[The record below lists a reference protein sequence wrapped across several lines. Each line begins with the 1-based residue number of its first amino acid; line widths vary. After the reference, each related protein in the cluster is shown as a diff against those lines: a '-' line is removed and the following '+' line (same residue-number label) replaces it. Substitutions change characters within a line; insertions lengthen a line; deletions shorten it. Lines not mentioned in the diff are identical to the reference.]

1 MKKRIIF
8 GAIAYSLLCAQ
19 GLAAVTYD
27 LTPTDDWVRE
37 KGRWQRQWVP
47 VYSPCP
53 TDGYYSN
60 DLSVY
65 VCPSNVNLYYGDN
78 IVTGGST
85 SQLVLR
91 RYTSLGGGNTIGSPS
106 HNLSLDLNRNSF
118 SAHNLYVYG
127 HVDNGSYIQ
136 LTDSTILGSLRSVN
150 NGLELNNV
158 DIRQNALAYSQI
170 TINSSNVDGY
180 VDSDKGGISLYNVKV
195 GSDVEAK
202 SQIQMTNTSVGGHIS
217 SSHGGV
223 ELSAS
228 GSTKLVDGYINAK
241 NAVKVTSYKVNQSVF
256 AGSYIELNRTDVT
269 GNVTSQSNG
278 NRAIAISNSSSIS
291 GDVFTK
297 GYVSVSHS
305 SVDGNIDNTQGSNQ
319 SMAIV
324 SSQVGGNVTAKG
336 YVDIQYSQ
344 VSGVVSSSNEGGQV
358 KNSKIKGDVDVK
370 KYLHVIESSYVCGV
384 ASSRKEGANI
394 SNSYVGD
401 DVSTKKYLHVT
412 NSSVFGTASVK
423 NEGMALSSAKILA
436 DAKAIGFPT
445 NKYVSIASNST
456 LCGTANSSY
465 SYNGKLVGY
474 CGLNDTSC
482 DTSQTRGT
490 CPVDVGE
497 SSQYKDFYDYC
508 GMTPPGP
515 DPEPIQCKSLPPED
529 FDSGS
534 LTNWSVMGFKNSTQ
548 PSIIGGKF
556 RLSSNQ
562 YNQAT
567 ASAYNYIF
575 PSDDNVMQ
583 VEFNHYAH
591 SNTTR
596 PGADGV
602 GIVFSDANVP
612 PATGAFGGPLGF
624 GVKPGIEGFAGGW
637 LAFGIDEYGNFS
649 NEGSYYENDYGRP
662 GRRQQSIAI
671 RGAGYKKTIQY
682 NSQSLEGWFGGYK
695 FIKNNTDVGALDVF
709 GTNYNGRDKDEVHR
723 YRMTVD
729 SRKSVKNRA
738 SGVWVSIERQ
748 IDGGRWETLIK
759 SFNVM
764 NGYGQSI
771 APENF
776 RISVTASTG
785 SYTNIHEI
793 DNFQVCADKY
803 KKLTDGIHHFEF
815 DYSGSGSTCQPSKVT
830 LKACMNER
838 CTQTYPEDAA
848 ASEGELEPL
857 TVTLLPSSTN
867 SVANWVNGE
876 QEKLTNITFNNS
888 VDLLLQGYK
897 AGTVTM
903 GVANS
908 SVPQFGFEGARCR
921 INNGDELSVENCNVL
936 FSQNVLGVNIGD
948 VVSARQSAGT
958 DHLSFC
964 SSHVKAGG
972 ESRDVTMKVTHEI
985 APVDKTK
992 SVEVWY
998 KKAGDSNAKW
1008 SGHAVLQ
1015 PQVAKSLS
1023 DVYFDSNGKAY
1034 LKVNYKEV
1042 GKIRIDAKVNDV
1054 KDSAGFASFVSFP
1067 AKLSLNVSGNG
1078 ACLPDCK
1085 SYIPAGQEFTMQVTA
1100 YQSDGEV
1107 ARNYQESNI
1116 SIDHVVTYPDPT
1128 TSVNKGNVVNGSLL
1142 TEKLPEDA
1150 KWVSGSVSF
1159 KQSVDEVGSFEF
1171 TATAPV
1177 GGEGEAFSTYLG
1189 SSTYK
1194 IADATLNVGRFYPGK
1209 FNVYSNDQTPLY
1221 INVWDYPNGQAF
1233 AYMGQPF
1240 GLKQFYVEALSKG
1253 DGALRNYAYFDAQH
1267 QAKFNLYENN
1277 SATVSRFSAPS
1288 TYTGSWLN
1296 DAKEPRISGQSVGK
1310 YSASGLVWSKVVSK
1324 PDGPLNYLEN
1334 SSDTSIS
1341 IDLSS
1346 SSVDKAG
1353 VTIGT
1358 KELFVQPDLRFGR
1371 VNLADVGGKQGDNN
1385 KPDSLK
1391 LQVPLTVEY
1400 WKGSRFV
1407 TNSSDS
1413 QTTIYGVREK
1423 FEHKWKGNEP
1433 DSKYVD
1439 VSLDDG
1445 GVVTKGTSRS
1455 IVAVE
1460 KESNRQQTELWLDLT
1475 AGSNNFPW
1483 LKYDWDNDGSE
1494 ENPSTIVTF
1503 GINRGH
1509 DRVIYRGE
1517 PGLTGGN

>member
-1 MKKRIIF
+1 MKKRIIL
-8 GAIAYSLLCAQ
+8 GAITYSLLCAQ

-27 LTPTDDWVRE
+27 LTPTVDWVRE

-47 VYSPCP
+47 VFSPCP
-53 TDGYYSN
+53 TNGYYSN
-60 DLSVY
+60 GLSVY

-180 VDSDKGGISLYNVKV
+180 VDSDNGGISLYNVKV

-241 NAVKVTSYKVNQSVF
+241 NAVKVTNYKVNQSVS
-256 AGSYIELNRTDVT
+256 ADGYIELNRTDVT

-278 NRAIAISNSSSIS
+278 NPAIAISNSSSIS

-305 SVDGNIDNTQGSNQ
+305 IVDGNIDNTQGSNQ
-319 SMAIV
+319 SMSIV

-344 VSGVVSSSNEGGQV
+344 VSGVVSSTDEGGQV
-358 KNSKIKGDVDVK
+358 KSSKIKGDVDVK
-370 KYLHVIESSYVCGV
+370 KYLHVIESSYVCGA
-384 ASSRKEGANI
+384 ASSWNDGANI

-445 NKYVSIASNST
+445 HKDVSIASNST

-490 CPVDVGE
+490 CPVEVGE

-515 DPEPIQCKSLPPED
+515 DPEPIQCESLPPED

-534 LTNWSVMGFKNSTQ
+534 LTNWSVMGFKNSAK
-548 PSIIGGKF
+548 PSITGGKF

-624 GVKPGIEGFAGGW
+624 GVKPGLEGFAGGW

-662 GRRQQSIAI
+662 GRSQQSIAI

-682 NSQSLEGWFGGYK
+682 NGQSKEGWFGGYK

-709 GTNYNGRDKDEVHR
+709 GTYYNGRGEDEVHR

-729 SRKSVKNRA
+729 SRKTVKNRA

-793 DNFQVCADKY
+793 DDFQVCADKY

-876 QEKLTNITFNNS
+876 QEKLTDITFNNS
-888 VDLLLQGYK
+888 VDLLLQGNK

-1008 SGHAVLQ
+1008 SGHTVLQ

-1107 ARNYQESNI
+1107 ARNYQESHI

-1194 IADATLNVGRFYPGK
+1194 IADATLNVGRFYPSK
-1209 FNVYSNDQTPLY
+1209 FNVYSSDQTTSY
-1221 INVWDYPNGQAF
+1221 NNIWDYPNGQAF

-1253 DGALRNYAYFDAQH
+1253 DGALHNYAYFDARH
-1267 QAKFNLYENN
+1267 QAKFNLYEDNYAN
-1277 SATVSRFSAPS
+1277 VNRFSAPG
-1288 TYTGSWLN
+1288 TYTGNWLN
-1296 DAKEPRISGQSVGK
+1296 GSRGPYVSGQSVGK
-1310 YSASGLVWSKVVSK
+1310 YSASGLVWNKVVTK

-1346 SSVDKAG
+1346 SSVDKVG

-1400 WKGSRFV
+1400 WKDGRFV
-1407 TNSSDS
+1407 TNISDS

-1439 VSLDDG
+1439 VSLNGG

-1460 KESNRQQTELWLDLT
+1460 SESNRQQTELWLDLT
-1475 AGSNNFPW
+1475 AGSNHLPW
-1483 LKYDWDNDGSE
+1483 LKYNWDNKNAGE
-1494 ENPSTIVTF
+1494 ENPSSVVTF
-1503 GINRGH
+1503 GIHRGN

-1517 PGLTGGN
+1517 PGLTGQ

>member
-1 MKKRIIF
+1 MRKVLFSAIF
-8 GAIAYSLLCAQ
+8 ISLLSFKCISAESYDMTPYWSLTKGEMKSRGNLCNGYYHSYNDYICPN
-19 GLAAVTYD
+19 GLV
-27 LTPTDDWVRE
+27 LSKKQSVSFGRHMSIWVYNGDVE
-37 KGRWQRQWVP
+37 FKGQNVIGSSIDPINILAKTSNVKGRNQVRLFGNIEAHGSVELKSIDINGF
-47 VYSPCP
+47 VY
-53 TDGYYSN
+53 
-60 DLSVY
+60 
-65 VCPSNVNLYYGDN
+65 
-78 IVTGGST
+78 
-85 SQLVLR
+85 
-91 RYTSLGGGNTIGSPS
+91 
-106 HNLSLDLNRNSF
+106 
-118 SAHNLYVYG
+118 
-127 HVDNGSYIQ
+127 
-136 LTDSTILGSLRSVN
+136 
-150 NGLELNNV
+150 
-158 DIRQNALAYSQI
+158 
-170 TINSSNVDGY
+170 
-180 VDSDKGGISLYNVKV
+180 
-195 GSDVEAK
+195 
-202 SQIQMTNTSVGGHIS
+202 
-217 SSHGGV
+217 SSHGNV
-223 ELSAS
+223 YLESA
-228 GSTKLVDGYINAK
+228 
-241 NAVKVTSYKVNQSVF
+241 
-256 AGSYIELNRTDVT
+256 EVT
-269 GNVTSQSNG
+269 GNVTSLTDSVEIKGTG
-278 NRAIAISNSSSIS
+278 NVIEGDIWGARDIVVSKVTVK
-291 GDVFTK
+291 GDVTSAGGQIKTERNSNTIEGDVVAHGDVILKQTVVRGAVTSRGGAVKTENSNNQIYGDIEALHDVVLKGTK
-297 GYVSVSHS
+297 VV
-305 SVDGNIDNTQGSNQ
+305 GNIQ
-319 SMAIV
+319 SRGEEIKLENAG
-324 SSQVGGNVTAKG
+324 GGNSVYGNLVALHQIGIKNSLVCGQVTSRGSEVKLEN
-336 YVDIQYSQ
+336 
-344 VSGVVSSSNEGGQV
+344 SGENQRLGVYAYTNAIRAYHKATV
-358 KNSKIKGDVDVK
+358 KNS
-370 KYLHVIESSYVCGV
+370 SVCGEV
-384 ASSRKEGANI
+384 AG
-394 SNSYVGD
+394 Y
-401 DVSTKKYLHVT
+401 STDFHQ
-412 NSSVFGTASVK
+412 
-423 NEGMALSSAKILA
+423 EKI
-436 DAKAIGFPT
+436 
-445 NKYVSIASNST
+445 
-456 LCGTANSSY
+456 
-465 SYNGKLVGY
+465 Y
-474 CGLNDTSC
+474 CGVNEPNCNRPQTIGNCPLDTLEVV
-482 DTSQTRGT
+482 
-490 CPVDVGE
+490 CPDMV
-497 SSQYKDFYDYC
+497 
-508 GMTPPGP
+508 P
-515 DPEPIQCKSLPPED
+515 DPEPEPVQCELLPLED

-1008 SGHAVLQ
+1008 SGHTVLQ

-1107 ARNYQESNI
+1107 ARNYQESHI

-1128 TSVNKGNVVNGSLL
+1128 TSVNRGNVVNGSLL

-1221 INVWDYPNGQAF
+1221 NNVWDYPNGQAF

-1240 GLKQFYVEALSKG
+1240 GSKQFYVEALSKG
-1253 DGALRNYAYFDAQH
+1253 DGTLRNYAYFDAQH

-1310 YSASGLVWSKVVSK
+1310 YSASGLVWSKVVTQ

-1503 GINRGH
+1503 GINRGN

>member
-1 MKKRIIF
+1 MRKILVSAIFISLFSLKGYSAESYDMTPYWSLTKGEMKARGNLCNGYYHSNNEYICPNGLYLSKGKSIVSNRNMNVLVYGDVEFKGQNVI
-8 GAIAYSLLCAQ
+8 GSSAYSINILSKTSY
-19 GLAAVTYD
+19 V
-27 LTPTDDWVRE
+27 
-37 KGRWQRQWVP
+37 KG
-47 VYSPCP
+47 
-53 TDGYYSN
+53 SN
-60 DLSVY
+60 QVQLFGNIESHG
-65 VCPSNVNLYYGDN
+65 NVELKNN
-78 IVTGGST
+78 ID
-85 SQLVLR
+85 
-91 RYTSLGGGNTIGSPS
+91 I
-106 HNLSLDLNRNSF
+106 
-118 SAHNLYVYG
+118 
-127 HVDNGSYIQ
+127 NGFIY
-136 LTDSTILGSLRSVN
+136 
-150 NGLELNNV
+150 
-158 DIRQNALAYSQI
+158 
-170 TINSSNVDGY
+170 
-180 VDSDKGGISLYNVKV
+180 
-195 GSDVEAK
+195 
-202 SQIQMTNTSVGGHIS
+202 
-217 SSHGGV
+217 SSHGNV
-223 ELSAS
+223 YLESAE
-228 GSTKLVDGYINAK
+228 VA
-241 NAVKVTSYKVNQSVF
+241 
-256 AGSYIELNRTDVT
+256 
-269 GNVTSQSNG
+269 GNVTSLTDGVEIKGTGNVIEGDIWGARDIVLSKVTVKGDVTSAGGQIKTERNSNTIEGDVVARGDVILKQTVVRGAVTSRGGAVKTENSNNQIYGDIEALHDVVLKGTTVVGNIQSRGEEIKLENAGGG
-278 NRAIAISNSSSIS
+278 NSVYGNLVALHQIGIKNSLVCGQVTSRGSEVKLENSGENQRLGVYAYTNAISA
-291 GDVFTK
+291 FHKAT
-297 GYVSVSHS
+297 
-305 SVDGNIDNTQGSNQ
+305 
-319 SMAIV
+319 
-324 SSQVGGNVTAKG
+324 
-336 YVDIQYSQ
+336 
-344 VSGVVSSSNEGGQV
+344 V
-358 KNSKIKGDVDVK
+358 KNSSVCGDVSG
-370 KYLHVIESSYVCGV
+370 SSYDFHKAKVYCGV
-384 ASSRKEGANI
+384 DDPSCNPSQTDGSCPIKTLESVCPDMVPEPEPAQCKLLPIEEFN
-394 SNSYVGD
+394 SNS
-401 DVSTKKYLHVT
+401 
-412 NSSVFGTASVK
+412 
-423 NEGMALSSAKILA
+423 LS
-436 DAKAIGFPT
+436 
-445 NKYVSIASNST
+445 
-456 LCGTANSSY
+456 
-465 SYNGKLVGY
+465 
-474 CGLNDTSC
+474 
-482 DTSQTRGT
+482 
-490 CPVDVGE
+490 
-497 SSQYKDFYDYC
+497 
-508 GMTPPGP
+508 
-515 DPEPIQCKSLPPED
+515 
-529 FDSGS
+529 
-534 LTNWSVMGFKNSTQ
+534 NWSVMGFRESTE
-548 PSIIGGKF
+548 PSVVGGKF
-556 RLSSNQ
+556 RLSTNK

-575 PSDDNVMQ
+575 PSENNFMQ
-583 VEFNHYAH
+583 VEFDHYAH
-591 SNTTR
+591 TNTTR

-602 GIVFSDANVP
+602 AIVFSNANVP
-612 PATGAFGGPLGF
+612 PATGAFGGPIGY

-671 RGAGYKKTIQY
+671 RGAGYKKTIHY
-682 NSQSLEGWFGGYK
+682 NNQNLEGWFGGYK
-695 FIKNNTDVGALDVF
+695 FVTNNEHVGAIDNY
-709 GTNYNGRDKDEVHR
+709 GTNGRNGRDSNERHR

-729 SRKSVKNRA
+729 SRIDVNGRQN
-738 SGVWVSIERQ
+738 GVWVSIERK
-748 IDGGRWETLIK
+748 INGGNWAFLIN

-764 NGYGQSI
+764 DGYGQSLS
-771 APENF
+771 PENF

-793 DNFQVCADKY
+793 DDFQVCADKY

-857 TVTLLPSSTN
+857 TVTLLPSSSN

-1054 KDSAGFASFVSFP
+1054 RDSAGFASFVSFP
-1067 AKLSLNVSGNG
+1067 AKLGLSVSDNG
-1078 ACLPDCK
+1078 ECSPSCI

-1116 SIDHVVTYPDPT
+1116 RIDHAVTYPDPT
-1128 TSVNKGNVVNGSLL
+1128 TSVNKGNVVNGTLL
-1142 TEKLPEDA
+1142 AEELPEDA
-1150 KWVSGSVSF
+1150 KWRSGSVSF
-1159 KQSVDEVGSFEF
+1159 KQSVDEVGAFEF

-1209 FNVYSNDQTPLY
+1209 FNVYSNDQTPSY
-1221 INVWDYPNGQAF
+1221 NNVWNYPNGQAF

-1296 DAKEPRISGQSVGK
+1296 DAKEAHISGQSVGK

-1324 PDGPLNYLEN
+1324 PDGPFNYLEN

-1346 SSVDKAG
+1346 SSVDKTG

-1371 VNLADVGGKQGDNN
+1371 VNLADVGGKQGENN

-1400 WKGSRFV
+1400 WKGGRFV

-1413 QTTIYGVREK
+1413 QTTIYGEREK

-1439 VSLDDG
+1439 VSLADG
-1445 GVVTKGTSRS
+1445 GVVTNGTSRS

-1460 KESNRQQTELWLDLT
+1460 KESNRQQTELWLNLT

-1503 GINRGH
+1503 GINRGD

-1517 PGLTGGN
+1517 PGLAGQ